1 MRTSLG
7 RLKWLGVAAPV
18 ALLGTGAVVAHLI
31 YPDLLDSP
39 VGLAAIVAVVA
50 AAATGFSQVIFALVE
65 RLEQRIID
73 KNREL
78 AALSTVAATLSRPL
92 ELQTAL
98 QVSLDATMD
107 ALDAQAGVICIL
119 DRGSRELLSAAH
131 KGLSPEIVEHVR
143 RQKVAKGSLEA
154 DVVDSGRSVI
164 INNAFEDPRIGELCR
179 REGYRSTISV
189 PLKSQGTVVG
199 VLGLIGRRES
209 AFDDSKAALLQ
220 SIGDHVGISIEKAML
235 FRELEERNRD
245 LATLNEVSEALT
257 STLELGEVM
266 EIAVRSA
273 LDSSDARAAELWLV
287 DDAGSV
293 TSGPTARRGESI
305 EVVAA
310 AAQSISEGRR
320 CRAVSS
326 QQAVFP
332 ADGTPCAACRQD
344 GADEE
349 SGLHVA
355 TCLPLK
361 SGAKLVGVLRL
372 RSEGGNP
379 MPVRRRQVVHAVASQ
394 IGVAI
399 TNAQLYEQIQDL
411 SILEERDRIAREM
424 HDGMAQVLGYVNAKA
439 FAVRKL
445 LAEGHIS
452 EAEEYLSQLEEAAR
466 DVYAD
471 VREGVLA
478 LRTTAASDGGLI
490 STINMYLEKYT
501 RQSGIKVRCQAT
513 GGVAD
518 LSLPASVDLQ
528 VMRIIQESLSNVRK
542 HSRAKDADVTLRSE
556 NGHLEI
562 LVVDRGRGFDVAGAT
577 RGDWPRFGLQTMRER
592 AESVRGTFEVDSE
605 PGEGTKVRVTIPL
618 TEVQTANQRQ

>member
-7 RLKWLGVAAPV
+7 RLKWVGIFAPV
-18 ALLGTGAVVAHLI
+18 AFLGGGALVFHLVFPSI
-31 YPDLLDSP
+31 LDS
-39 VGLAAIVAVVA
+39 VEGLIATLVTLAVA
-50 AAATGFSQVIFALVE
+50 ASVFSQVMFSLVE

-73 KNREL
+73 QNREL
-78 AALSTVAATLSRPL
+78 AALGTVAETLSRPL

-98 QVSLDATMD
+98 QVSLDMTID

-119 DRGSRELLSAAH
+119 DRENRELFSAAH
-131 KGLSPEIVEHVR
+131 KGLSPEIVERVR

-154 DVVDSGRSVI
+154 EVLDSGRPVI
-164 INNAFEDPRIGELCR
+164 VNNAFEDPRIAELCR
-179 REGYRSTISV
+179 REGYHSTISV

-199 VLGLIGRRES
+199 VLGLVSRRES
-209 AFDDSKAALLQ
+209 AFDDSIAHLLQ

-478 LRTTAASDGGLI
+478 LRTTAVGDGGLI
-490 STINMYLEKYT
+490 DTISDYLEKYT
-501 RQSGIKVRCQAT
+501 RQSGVQVRYQAT
-513 GGVAD
+513 GSVAD
-518 LSLPASVDLQ
+518 VSLPASVDLQ
-528 VMRIIQESLSNVRK
+528 VMRIIQEALSNVRK
-542 HSRAKDADVTLRSE
+542 HSRAKDVEVTLASE
-556 NGHLEI
+556 NGHLAI
-562 LVVDRGRGFDVAGAT
+562 LVADKGRGFDVSGAA
-577 RGDWPRFGLQTMRER
+577 RGEWPRFGLQTMRER
-592 AESVRGTFEVDSE
+592 AESIRATFEVESE
-605 PGEGTKVRVTIPL
+605 PGEGTTVRVTIPL
-618 TEVQTANQRQ
+618 AEVQQASRR

>member
-266 EIAVRSA
+266 DIAVRSA
-273 LDSSDARAAELWLV
+273 LDSSNARRVEMWLLEAGNHSWGRAANV
-287 DDAGSV
+287 DGDPEPLEAMPVVGSDLGQCYVVEAGA
-293 TSGPTARRGESI
+293 TFFPNP
-305 EVVAA
+305 
-310 AAQSISEGRR
+310 QSKRP
-320 CRAVSS
+320 V
-326 QQAVFP
+326 P
-332 ADGTPCAACRQD
+332 PCADA
-344 GADEE
+344 ENLN
-349 SGLHVA
+349 GLSVLG
-355 TCLPLK
+355 CLPLK
-361 SGAKLVGVLRL
+361 SGAELVGVLRL
-372 RSEGGNP
+372 LGDADKPLLDRE
-379 MPVRRRQVVHAVASQ
+379 RQVLHAAAGQ

-399 TNAQLYEQIQDL
+399 KNAQLYEQVQDL
-411 SILEERDRIAREM
+411 AILEERDRIAREM
-424 HDGMAQVLGYVNAKA
+424 HDGMAQVLGYVNTKA
-439 FAVRKL
+439 FAVRRL
-445 LAEGHIS
+445 LADGHTK